1 MSEQNKRVENVEA
14 VMKILHLSEHY
25 LPFYGGVETAIHEIS
40 RRLVKKGYEVEV
52 ACERE
57 NGTLKEEVVDG
68 VKIRRFLGFEPIRLK
83 YHVGRI
89 SPRMLLYAISSNSDI
104 IHAHSYGF
112 FPTWIIPLTKK
123 PTIVTTHSDPTA
135 KIYGL
140 WDIFRKW
147 PIRMANHVIA
157 TTRMEKDHLIR
168 IGISPQKISVIPN
181 GISLPPPN
189 TPSKDISPTIFCLG
203 RLDIKHKGQ
212 DILLKAMPDV
222 LSVIPETKLVI
233 AGSGDDLEKL
243 KQITIKLNIQKN
255 VIFAGS
261 INENS
266 KNFYMK
272 NCDVLCV
279 SPRTESF
286 GLVFLEAMTYGKPIV
301 ATKVGGVP
309 EVVGNCAILV
319 PPDRPR
325 SLATALTDVLRNRKI
340 ARKLGNRARERAKV
354 FNWDSIV
361 ERYNQLYRK
370 LM

>member
-1 MSEQNKRVENVEA
+1 
-14 VMKILHLSEHY
+14 MKILHLSEHY

-57 NGTLKEEVVDG
+57 KGTLKEEVIDG

-89 SPRMLLYAISSNSDI
+89 SPRMLLHAISSNSDI

-123 PTIVTTHSDPTA
+123 PTIITTHSDPTA

-140 WDIFRKW
+140 WDFFRKV
-147 PIRMANHVIA
+147 PIKMCNHIIA
-157 TTRMEKDHLIR
+157 TTKMEKNHLIR

-181 GISLPPPN
+181 GISLPPPDA
-189 TPSKDISPTIFCLG
+189 PSKDISPTIFCLG

-212 DILLKAMPDV
+212 DVLLKAMPEV
-222 LSVIPETKLVI
+222 LSAIPETKLVI
-233 AGSGDDLEKL
+233 AGSGDDLGKL
-243 KQITIKLNIQKN
+243 KQITRELKIQKN
-255 VIFAGS
+255 VFFAGS
-261 INENS
+261 TDQDT

-272 NCDVLCV
+272 NCDVFCV

-286 GLVFLEAMTYGKPIV
+286 GIVYLEAMAYGKSIV
-301 ATKVGGVP
+301 TTKVGGVP
-309 EVVGNCAILV
+309 EVVGNCALLV
-319 PPDRPR
+319 PPDQPR
-325 SLATALTDVLRNRKI
+325 SLTKGLIGVLRNRELAKNLSN
-340 ARKLGNRARERAKV
+340 KARERV
-354 FNWDSIV
+354 RIFNWDLIV
-361 ERYNQLYRK
+361 ERYSQLYKK
-370 LM
+370 LMRGMN